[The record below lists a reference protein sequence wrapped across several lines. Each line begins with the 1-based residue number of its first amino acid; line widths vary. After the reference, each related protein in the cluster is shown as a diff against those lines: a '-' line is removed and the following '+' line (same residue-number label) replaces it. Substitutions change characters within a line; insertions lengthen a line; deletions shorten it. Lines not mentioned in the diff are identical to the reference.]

1 MSHDSAFA
9 ASGGSRLSRTFIV
22 HVEDRPGTLN
32 RVVSLFRRRGF
43 NIDSLTV
50 GRTEKPGISRIT
62 LVVQCDEDVALRLEA
77 NLYKL
82 VNVLDVND
90 VTHAPSV
97 SREMAFVKV
106 RAGAERRGEIL
117 QLCETFRA
125 RVVDVAPESVTAEI
139 TGAPEKLDGLI
150 ELLRPFGILEMVRT
164 GAVAMARGAAALA
177 GPGASGSDLAA

>member
-1 MSHDSAFA
+1 MSHDSAFS
-9 ASGGSRLSRTFIV
+9 ASGAPRRSRTFIV

-50 GRTEKPGISRIT
+50 GRTEREGVSRIT
-62 LVVQCDEDVALRLEA
+62 LVVQCDEDTALRLEA

-82 VNVLDVND
+82 VNVLDVHD
-90 VTHAPSV
+90 VTDAPSV

-125 RVVDVAPESVTAEI
+125 RVVDVAPESLTAEI

-150 ELLRPFGILEMVRT
+150 ELLRAFGIVEMVRT
-164 GAVAMARGAAALA
+164 GAVAMARGATALA
-177 GPGASGSDLAA
+177 APGASDGDLAA

>member
-9 ASGGSRLSRTFIV
+9 APSGRRIARTFIV
-22 HVEDRPGTLN
+22 YVDDRPGTLN

-50 GRTEKPGISRIT
+50 GRTERESVSRIT
-62 LVVQCDEDVALRLEA
+62 LVVQSDEDTALRLEA

-82 VNVLDVND
+82 VNVLEVHD
-90 VTHAPSV
+90 VTHSPAV

-106 RAGAERRGEIL
+106 RARAERRGEIL

-125 RVVDVAPESVTAEI
+125 RVVDVASEALTAEV
-139 TGAPEKLDGLI
+139 TGTPEKLDGLI

-164 GAVAMARGAAALA
+164 GAVAMARGAAMQ
-177 GPGASGSDLAA
+177 GPSGAADDELAA